1 MQPQREFSRLV
12 IVELPPDLLDPLDDV
27 DPLDPL
33 DAVVPLATP
42 FFCSHA
48 TSAPLWIIG
57 TTIGW

>member
-1 MQPQREFSRLV
+1 MA
-12 IVELPPDLLDPLDDV
+12 ELSL

-33 DAVVPLATP
+33 DAVVPREPVCVDVPFATP
-42 FFCSHA
+42 FFCNHA